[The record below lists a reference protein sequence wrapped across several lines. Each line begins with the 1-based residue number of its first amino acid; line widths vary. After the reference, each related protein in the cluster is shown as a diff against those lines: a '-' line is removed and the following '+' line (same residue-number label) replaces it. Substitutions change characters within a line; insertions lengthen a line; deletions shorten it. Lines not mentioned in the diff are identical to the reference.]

1 MTMTTTESTWSWSA
15 RTPEGESV
23 TGSVVASTVEDVA
36 ARLRDDGLYIT
47 SIDNDPLQVI
57 SDREV
62 ESVRRGLRARRVKR
76 SDVTGFCQQLSV
88 MLETGVTL
96 PEALQALIEQ
106 TRRREFRDI
115 IEAIHDDVC
124 GGATFSESLAKWP
137 DTFPNVMVN
146 LVRAAELSGT
156 MALMLGR
163 IAEYLGKEQRTLRQ
177 VRGALTYPA
186 FMLGTGLL
194 VIVFL
199 VTFILPKFAKIYEMR
214 SASLPTPTRILMAIG
229 EYGSSGWMTWVPVV
243 LALVAMVIIGRRTRF
258 GRSCIDWMKLRLP
271 VLRTIHMNLYV
282 TRSTRTMSTLLGA
295 GVHLMDV
302 IRICRGVTK
311 NVLFEQVWINME
323 QHVRDGHR
331 IGMAFESSNDIP
343 AGVTS
348 MVAAGERSG
357 RLPEVMEKVADAS
370 EEELDVAVK
379 RFTTLLEPMMIIF
392 MGLLVGAVAIA
403 LLLPIFKM
411 SSIVH

>member
-1 MTMTTTESTWSWSA
+1 MTMTTESTWSWSA

-23 TGSVVASTVEDVA
+23 SGSVVATTVEDVA
-36 ARLRDDGLYIT
+36 SRLRGDGLYIT
-47 SIDNDPLQVI
+47 SIDNDPLQAA
-57 SDREV
+57 SERDV
-62 ESVRRGLRARRVKR
+62 ETVRRGLRARRVKR
-76 SDVTGFCQQLSV
+76 SEVTGFCQQLSV

-96 PEALQALIEQ
+96 PEALQALVEQ
-106 TRRREFRDI
+106 TRRREFREI
-115 IEAIHDDVC
+115 IESIHDDVC

-156 MALMLGR
+156 MALMLSR
-163 IAEYLGKEQRTLRQ
+163 IADYLGKEQRTLRQ
-177 VRGALTYPA
+177 VRGALAYPS

-214 SASLPTPTRILMAIG
+214 SASLPTPTRILMSIG
-229 EYGSSGWMTWVPVV
+229 EYASSGWMTWAPVLLV
-243 LALVAMVIIGRRTRF
+243 LTATVLIGRRTRV
-258 GRSCIDWMKLRLP
+258 GRAWIDWMKLRLP

-311 NVLFEQVWINME
+311 NVLFERVWIDME

-331 IGMAFESSNDIP
+331 IGTAFESSSDIP

-370 EEELDVAVK
+370 EEELDVAIK
-379 RFTTLLEPMMIIF
+379 RFTTLLEPMLIIF

>member
-1 MTMTTTESTWSWSA
+1 M
-15 RTPEGESV
+15 
-23 TGSVVASTVEDVA
+23 
-36 ARLRDDGLYIT
+36 
-47 SIDNDPLQVI
+47 
-57 SDREV
+57 
-62 ESVRRGLRARRVKR
+62 KR
-76 SDVTGFCQQLSV
+76 SEVTGFCQQLSV

-96 PEALQALIEQ
+96 PEALQALTVQ

-115 IEAIHDDVC
+115 IETIHDDVC

-137 DTFPNVMVN
+137 DTFPNVMIN

-214 SASLPTPTRILMAIG
+214 SATLPTPTRILMAIG
-229 EYGSSGWMTWVPVV
+229 EYGSSGWMTWVPLV
-243 LALVAMVIIGRRTRF
+243 LGLAVVIIVGRRTRF

-282 TRSTRTMSTLLGA
+282 TRSTRTMSTP
-295 GVHLMDV
+295 
-302 IRICRGVTK
+302 TPT
-311 NVLFEQVWINME
+311 
-323 QHVRDGHR
+323 RD
-331 IGMAFESSNDIP
+331 
-343 AGVTS
+343 
-348 MVAAGERSG
+348 
-357 RLPEVMEKVADAS
+357 ADAR
-370 EEELDVAVK
+370 A
-379 RFTTLLEPMMIIF
+379 TTRTRLERRAPR
-392 MGLLVGAVAIA
+392 
-403 LLLPIFKM
+403 
-411 SSIVH
+411 

>member
-1 MTMTTTESTWSWSA
+1 MTTTTESTWSWSA

-23 TGSVVASTVEDVA
+23 SGSVVASTVEDVA
-36 ARLRDDGLYIT
+36 TRLRGDGLYIT

-57 SDREV
+57 SDREA

-76 SDVTGFCQQLSV
+76 SEVTGFCQQLSV

-96 PEALQALIEQ
+96 PEALQALVEQ
-106 TRRREFRDI
+106 TRRREFREI
-115 IEAIHDDVC
+115 IDSIHDDVC

-163 IAEYLGKEQRTLRQ
+163 IADYLGKEQRTLRQ
-177 VRGALTYPA
+177 VRGALAYPA

-199 VTFILPKFAKIYEMR
+199 VTFILPKFARIYEMR
-214 SASLPTPTRILMAIG
+214 SATLPTPTRVLMSIG
-229 EYGSSGWMTWVPVV
+229 EFASNGWMTWLPVLLAVTATV
-243 LALVAMVIIGRRTRF
+243 LIGRRTRF
-258 GRSCIDWMKLRLP
+258 GRTCIDWMKLRLP

-302 IRICRGVTK
+302 IRICRGVTR
-311 NVLFEQVWINME
+311 NMLFERVWIDME

-331 IGMAFESSNDIP
+331 IGTAFEASADIP

-370 EEELDVAVK
+370 EEELDVAIK
-379 RFTTLLEPMMIIF
+379 RFTTLLEPMLIIF